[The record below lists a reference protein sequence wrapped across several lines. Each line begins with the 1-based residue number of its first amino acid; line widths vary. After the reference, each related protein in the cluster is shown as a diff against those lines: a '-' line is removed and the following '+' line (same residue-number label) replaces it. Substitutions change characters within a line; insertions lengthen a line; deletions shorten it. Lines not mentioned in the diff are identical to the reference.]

1 VSPAFWR
8 RLTLV
13 LAVAG
18 ASAGTA
24 LAMTLAELQRL
35 MQSHPARAV
44 AFDEVR
50 ESPWLATPLQSQGTL
65 SSGREWLEKHVSS
78 QREET
83 WRLWPDRMEWVGPD
97 GAVSKQVKFSAAPAL
112 GALADTLRRAV
123 AGDLVGLERDFR
135 IQLGG
140 DERLWTVHL
149 EPRAAE
155 LARHLDHLELQGT
168 GARLQVIIIVERS
181 GERTTTRL
189 HH

>member
-1 VSPAFWR
+1 VSSAFWH
-8 RLTLV
+8 RLALV
-13 LAVAG
+13 LAVTG
-18 ASAGTA
+18 ASTGTA
-24 LAMTLAELQRL
+24 RAMTPAELQRL
-35 MQSHPARAV
+35 LQSRPARAV

-50 ESPWLATPLQSQGTL
+50 ESPWLAAPLQSRGTL
-65 SSGREWLEKHVSS
+65 SPGRESLEKHVSS
-78 QREET
+78 PREET

-97 GAVSKQVKFSAAPAL
+97 GAVTRQVQFSAAPAL

-123 AGDLVGLERDFR
+123 AGDLIGLERDFR
-135 IQLGG
+135 LQLGG
-140 DERLWTVHL
+140 DERLWTVQL

-168 GARLQVIIIVERS
+168 GAQLQVIIIVERS